1 MTYQNNYTNDYSEYE
16 CSAIGLYIINI
27 SPTLLTKDLIK
38 VLSKYGPI
46 TNAAI
51 IGGLNVNHIYAY
63 VDFADCGYA
72 KNCYD
77 NLINN
82 DQDMA
87 IIGVGSEKR
96 YTTKLKLKWKRTDD
110 DHEVSS
116 IVARRPNKNRYSYN
130 NSYVPNSSMAS
141 STTMVMTNPVMPT
154 KDDNEI
160 DQGIDMKTTTEPN
173 SIDDMSNQ
181 KENDNNQKD
190 NEKDANDEIQD
201 GKLTNEAVNNDTE
214 GVVESTEPITEK
226 NQVDS
231 EVMDDN
237 NYTKGYRGNSY
248 SRRGGYKSSGRKMS
262 YNSNNS
268 TSSYYPNNTS
278 TVKPKIRSTLNGAA
292 AEFEPQSYQYR
303 SQNQYVPR
311 SRSREGD
318 FTSNNLTSTNAN
330 QWSTTTN
337 DIMNDNNQSNIL
349 EDKFESLMKDDSV
362 TGKYWG
368 DIVEDDTQIKS
379 PVRGTSYQYGSNMRS
394 TTYINPPTNIPNY
407 AVTPNYYNNTM
418 NTYNPSIP
426 TTMMGATN
434 LMSYRHGSMSS
445 NYSRGRE
452 SSFSSTSSP
461 SVHAAPFIP
470 QHQQRSYS
478 SNVGYNNNQDNIS
491 SNMSSS
497 MNVSAIGNT
506 DTRVNTSVSFPEYQ
520 WTKINV
526 SRLQCNITIEHIQ
539 KLFSQFGAIKS
550 LSMKDAKVG
559 NVVFLEY
566 EKAEDA
572 ENAVRELDDVHPE
585 LKYPDFGIPSTT
597 DTICVD
603 FAYHKS
609 APSRNVRASVTPV
622 RIQGLSLDTK
632 RGEIKVACV
641 KFGDIA
647 RTRLLKSENAHGA
660 KCSAMVEYVYP
671 ESANTALVELAG
683 HLNSLGYQNIK
694 VEEWNYSK
702 IGSSYNGNTT
712 SKNTQYHSYNT
723 HTNANVTNDN
733 MGSGYSTLNNS
744 PVHLDSTNMNN
755 SMPSS
760 PSSTTT
766 LNENKDE
773 MINGKKDDKTSFNKT
788 KTPSTTTKAYNKSK
802 LSNDKMNKKN
812 SYSMSEENNNTID
825 AVVANQMNAVTVSE

>member
-1 MTYQNNYTNDYSEYE
+1 MNTLYRTVPNMSYQNNYTNEYSEYDS
-16 CSAIGLYIINI
+16 SAIGLYIINI
-27 SPTLLTKDLIK
+27 SPILLTKDLIK

-51 IGGLNVNHIYAY
+51 IGGSNVNHIYAY
-63 VDFADCGYA
+63 VEFADCGYA

-82 DQDMA
+82 EQDMA

-96 YTTKLKLKWKRTDD
+96 YTTRLKLKWKRNEE
-110 DHEVSS
+110 DHEISS
-116 IVARRPNKNRYSYN
+116 IVARRSNKGRYSYN
-130 NSYVPNSSMAS
+130 GGSYVPNGSM
-141 STTMVMTNPVMPT
+141 TMNNSMMQG
-154 KDDNEI
+154 KDE
-160 DQGIDMKTTTEPN
+160 GEVDMKTTNEPTTIDELNQKIEQNAEENSNEKKDDIEDGKISTEPAK
-173 SIDDMSNQ
+173 D
-181 KENDNNQKD
+181 EN
-190 NEKDANDEIQD
+190 EVI
-201 GKLTNEAVNNDTE
+201 
-214 GVVESTEPITEK
+214 ESTENNTEQ
-226 NQVDS
+226 NNTI
-231 EVMDDN
+231 EVGIDTNESMEGN
-237 NYTKGYRGNSY
+237 NYNKGYRNNSY
-248 SRRGGYKSSGRKMS
+248 SRRGGYKNNGRKMS
-262 YNSNNS
+262 YASSNG
-268 TSSYYPNNTS
+268 SSYYQGS
-278 TVKPKIRSTLNGAA
+278 TNSKAPKVRSTLNGAA

-303 SQNQYVPR
+303 TQNPYAQRNR
-311 SRSREGD
+311 SRDGTD
-318 FTSNNLTSTNAN
+318 FNNNIGSQ
-330 QWSTTTN
+330 QWSTN
-337 DIMNDNNQSNIL
+337 DIMGDNNQSSIID
-349 EDKFESLMKDDSV
+349 DKFDNLMKDDNSV

-368 DIVEDDTQIKS
+368 DIVEDDNQIKS
-379 PVRGTSYQYGSNMRS
+379 PVRNNGYQYNNTMRN
-394 TTYINPPTNIPNY
+394 TYINPPANIPNY
-407 AVTPNYYNNTM
+407 AVTPSYYNNTM
-418 NTYNPSIP
+418 NTYNPTIP
-426 TTMMGATN
+426 TTMMGGNN

-470 QHQQRSYS
+470 QHQRNYNSNLGYS
-478 SNVGYNNNQDNIS
+478 TSQDNMNSI
-491 SNMSSS
+491 
-497 MNVSAIGNT
+497 NVSGMGNNE
-506 DTRVNTSVSFPEYQ
+506 TRANIVSFSEFR

-526 SRLQCNITIEHIQ
+526 SRLQSNITTEHIQ

-559 NVVFLEY
+559 NVVFIEY
-566 EKAEDA
+566 ERVEDA

-585 LKYPDFGIPSTT
+585 QKYPEFGIPATT

-647 RTRLLKSENAHGA
+647 RTRLLKSENAHGS

-671 ESANTALVELAG
+671 ESANTALAELAG

-702 IGSSYNGNTT
+702 IGNYNNGNATT
-712 SKNTQYHSYNT
+712 KGSQYHNYNN
-723 HTNANVTNDN
+723 HSNSNMNNDN
-733 MGSGYSTLNNS
+733 MRSGYTTLNNS
-744 PVHLDSTNMNN
+744 PVHLES

-766 LNENKDE
+766 LNENKEENEEKGDNYSKS
-773 MINGKKDDKTSFNKT
+773 MS
-788 KTPSTTTKAYNKSK
+788 PSAKAYNKSK
-802 LSNDKMNKKN
+802 INNDNINKKS
-812 SYSMSEENNNTID
+812 SYKINNEENNNSLDTVVSNSIN
-825 AVVANQMNAVTVSE
+825 VVAVSE

>member
-1 MTYQNNYTNDYSEYE
+1 MSYQANYTNDYSEYE
-16 CSAIGLYIINI
+16 CSAVGIYIINI

-96 YTTKLKLKWKRTDD
+96 YTTKLKLKWKRTED
-110 DHEVSS
+110 DHEVAS

-130 NSYVPNSSMAS
+130 SSYGPNSMTSNSNM
-141 STTMVMTNPVMPT
+141 TMTNPMISD
-154 KDDNEI
+154 KNENEI
-160 DQGIDMKTTTEPN
+160 DPTIDMKNTTAEPTSLEEMN
-173 SIDDMSNQ
+173 NQ
-181 KENDNNQKD
+181 NDNEECPND
-190 NEKDANDEIQD
+190 AEKETNDEIKD
-201 GKLTNEAVNNDTE
+201 SKLNTETANAETEAI
-214 GVVESTEPITEK
+214 ESTEPITEP
-226 NQVDS
+226 NNT
-231 EVMDDN
+231 MDN
-237 NYTKGYRGNSY
+237 NVDTTEMMEGNTYNGRYRSNSY
-248 SRRGGYKSSGRKMS
+248 SRRGSYKNNGRKMS
-262 YNSNNS
+262 YASS
-268 TSSYYPNNTS
+268 TSSSYYQGSNN
-278 TVKPKIRSTLNGAA
+278 VKAPKVRSTLNGAA
-292 AEFEPQSYQYR
+292 AEFEPQSFQYK
-303 SQNQYVPR
+303 SQNTYVPQQR
-311 SRSREGD
+311 SRSGEGD
-318 FTSNNLTSTNAN
+318 YSSNNLTTNN
-330 QWSTTTN
+330 QWSTSTTN
-337 DIMNDNNQSNIL
+337 DIMGDNNQSNIL
-349 EDKFESLMKDDSV
+349 DDKFESLMKNDSSV

-379 PVRGTSYQYGSNMRS
+379 PVRNTNYQYNNNMRN
-394 TTYINPPTNIPNY
+394 TYMNAPTNIPNY
-407 AVTPNYYNNTM
+407 AVTPNYYNNAM
-418 NTYNPSIP
+418 NSYNPTIQN
-426 TTMMGATN
+426 TMMGTTN
-434 LMSYRHGSMSS
+434 LISYRHGSMSS

-478 SNVGYNNNQDNIS
+478 SNMGYSNDNM

-497 MNVSAIGNT
+497 MNVTGMGNSGNT
-506 DTRVNTSVSFPEYQ
+506 VSYPEYQ

-526 SRLQCNITIEHIQ
+526 SRLPCNITTDHIQ
-539 KLFSQFGAIKS
+539 KLFSQFGPIKS

-585 LKYPDFGIPSTT
+585 QKYPDFGLPQTT

-609 APSRNVRASVTPV
+609 APSRNIRASVTPV

-671 ESANTALVELAG
+671 ESANTALAELAG
-683 HLNSLGYQNIK
+683 HLSSLGYQNIK

-702 IGSSYNGNTT
+702 IGTYNNNNVP
-712 SKNTQYHSYNT
+712 KNTQYHNGYNN
-723 HTNANVTNDN
+723 HTNNTIANNDN
-733 MGSGYSTLNNS
+733 MGSGYTTLNNS
-744 PVHLDSTNMNN
+744 PVHLEN
-755 SMPSS
+755 SLPSS
-760 PSSTTT
+760 PSSTST

-773 MINGKKDDKTSFNKT
+773 KDGKDGSNYKT
-788 KTPSTTTKAYNKSK
+788 KNPKVYNKSK
-802 LSNDKMNKKN
+802 MNDKLNKKP
-812 SYSMSEENNNTID
+812 SFSMTNEDNNTLD
-825 AVVANQMNAVTVSE
+825 TVVNNPMSTVTVSE

>member
-1 MTYQNNYTNDYSEYE
+1 MNSLYRTVPNMSFQNNYTNEFSEYDS
-16 CSAIGLYIINI
+16 SAIGLYIINI

-77 NLINN
+77 GLINN
-82 DQDMA
+82 EQDMA

-96 YTTKLKLKWKRTDD
+96 YTTRLKLKWKRTED
-110 DHEVSS
+110 DHEISS

-130 NSYVPNSSMAS
+130 NSYAPNGSMAS
-141 STTMVMTNPVMPT
+141 STTMVMNSG
-154 KDDNEI
+154 KDENEVE
-160 DQGIDMKTTTEPN
+160 QTMDMKTTTEPT
-173 SIDDMSNQ
+173 SMEEMNQ
-181 KENDNNQKD
+181 NMEQT
-190 NEKDANDEIQD
+190 NDENKDIVENTEEVKD
-201 GKLTNEAVNNDTE
+201 SKLNTEPAKDENE
-214 GVVESTEPITEK
+214 VVESSEPMTEQDVTMEG
-226 NQVDS
+226 NVDANES
-231 EVMDDN
+231 MEGN
-237 NYTKGYRGNSY
+237 TYNKGYRGNSY
-248 SRRGGYKSSGRKMS
+248 SRRGGYKSNGRKMS
-262 YNSNNS
+262 YASSNG
-268 TSSYYPNNTS
+268 SSYYQGS
-278 TVKPKIRSTLNGAA
+278 TNVKASKIRSTLNGAA
-292 AEFEPQSYQYR
+292 AEFEPQSYQYKT
-303 SQNQYVPR
+303 QNQYAPR
-311 SRSREGD
+311 NRGRDGD
-318 FTSNNLTSTNAN
+318 FTSNTTNTTTGTTDNLSTN
-330 QWSTTTN
+330 QWSTSN
-337 DIMNDNNQSNIL
+337 DIMGDNSQSNIL
-349 EDKFESLMKDDSV
+349 DDKFESLMKDDSSV

-379 PVRGTSYQYGSNMRS
+379 PVRNSGYQYNNNNNMRNS
-394 TTYINPPTNIPNY
+394 YMNAPTNIPNY

-418 NTYNPSIP
+418 NSYNPSMP
-426 TTMMGATN
+426 TTMMGITN
-434 LMSYRHGSMSS
+434 LMNTNHISYRHGSMSS

-452 SSFSSTSSP
+452 SSFSSSTSP

-470 QHQQRSYS
+470 QHQQR
-478 SNVGYNNNQDNIS
+478 NYN
-491 SNMSSS
+491 SNMGYANGQDSMNS
-497 MNVSAIGNT
+497 MNVNGMNNADN
-506 DTRVNTSVSFPEYQ
+506 RVNTVSFPEYQ

-526 SRLQCNITIEHIQ
+526 SRLPSNITTDHIQ
-539 KLFSQFGAIKS
+539 KLFAQFGAIKS

-566 EKAEDA
+566 ERAEDA

-585 LKYPDFGIPSTT
+585 QKYPEFGIPATT

-647 RTRLLKSENAHGA
+647 RTRLLKSENAHGS

-702 IGSSYNGNTT
+702 IGNYNGNSS
-712 SKNTQYHSYNT
+712 SKGSQYHGYNN
-723 HTNANVTNDN
+723 HANNDN

-744 PVHLDSTNMNN
+744 PVHIDN

-760 PSSTTT
+760 PSSTST

-773 MINGKKDDKTSFNKT
+773 KDEKTNYSKT
-788 KTPSTTTKAYNKSK
+788 KNSSSKGYSKNKLNVDK
-802 LSNDKMNKKN
+802 LSKKSTFKMTD
-812 SYSMSEENNNTID
+812 ENENTID
-825 AVVANQMNAVTVSE
+825 NVVAVAPVSE

>member
-1 MTYQNNYTNDYSEYE
+1 MNSLYRTVPNMTYQNNTYTNDYSEYE

-82 DQDMA
+82 DQEMA

-116 IVARRPNKNRYSYN
+116 IVARRPNKNRYNYN

-141 STTMVMTNPVMPT
+141 STTMVMNNSMMST

-160 DQGIDMKTTTEPN
+160 DHGIDIKTTTEPN
-173 SIDDMSNQ
+173 SIDDISNQ
-181 KENDNNQKD
+181 KENDDNQKD
-190 NEKDANDEIQD
+190 NEKDVNDEIQD
-201 GKLTNEAVNNDTE
+201 GKLNNESVNNETE
-214 GVVESTEPITEK
+214 GVESTEPITEQ
-226 NQVDS
+226 NPVDS

-237 NYTKGYRGNSY
+237 VYAKGYRNNSY

-262 YNSNNS
+262 YASSNGTS
-268 TSSYYPNNTS
+268 SSYYQNNTS

-303 SQNQYVPR
+303 SQNPYVQR

-318 FTSNNLTSTNAN
+318 FTSNNLTAASTAN
-330 QWSTTTN
+330 QWPTTN
-337 DIMNDNNQSNIL
+337 DIMNDNNQPNIL

-379 PVRGTSYQYGSNMRS
+379 PVRGTSYQYGNNIR
-394 TTYINPPTNIPNY
+394 TTAYINPPANIPNY
-407 AVTPNYYNNTM
+407 AVTPSYYNNTM

-434 LMSYRHGSMSS
+434 LMSYRHGSMGS

-452 SSFSSTSSP
+452 NSFSSTSSP

-470 QHQQRSYS
+470 QHQKRSY
-478 SNVGYNNNQDNIS
+478 SNVGYNTNQDNVS
-491 SNMSSS
+491 SNMSS
-497 MNVSAIGNT
+497 MNVSTMGNT
-506 DTRVNTSVSFPEYQ
+506 DSRVNTTVAFPEYQ

-702 IGSSYNGNTT
+702 IGSSYNNNAA
-712 SKNTQYHSYNT
+712 SKNTQYHGYNG
-723 HTNANVTNDN
+723 HNNTNDN

-744 PVHLDSTNMNN
+744 PVHLDSTNINN

-766 LNENKDE
+766 LNENKDDI
-773 MINGKKDDKTSFNKT
+773 INGKKDDKNQYNKT
-788 KTPSTTTKAYNKSK
+788 KK
-802 LSNDKMNKKN
+802 LIN
-812 SYSMSEENNNTID
+812 
-825 AVVANQMNAVTVSE
+825 

>member
-1 MTYQNNYTNDYSEYE
+1 MNSLYRTVPNMSYQNNYTNDYSEYE

-63 VDFADCGYA
+63 VEFADCGYA

-82 DQDMA
+82 EQDMA

-96 YTTKLKLKWKRTDD
+96 YSTKLKLKWKRTED
-110 DHEVSS
+110 DHEISS

-130 NSYVPNSSMAS
+130 SYAPNGSVNSN
-141 STTMVMTNPVMPT
+141 TTMVMSNSMV
-154 KDDNEI
+154 NEKNENDV
-160 DQGIDMKTTTEPN
+160 DQAIDMKTTNEPS
-173 SIDDMSNQ
+173 SIDEMKETTENQ
-181 KENDNNQKD
+181 NETENNSEEIKD
-190 NEKDANDEIQD
+190 SKLNGESKNE
-201 GKLTNEAVNNDTE
+201 TEA
-214 GVVESTEPITEK
+214 ESTEPITEQ
-226 NQVDS
+226 NEGNNVES
-231 EVMDDN
+231 TEMEGN
-237 NYTKGYRGNSY
+237 NYNKGYRSNSY
-248 SRRGGYKSSGRKMS
+248 SKRNSYKNNGRKMS
-262 YNSNNS
+262 YASS
-268 TSSYYPNNTS
+268 TSSTYYQGS
-278 TVKPKIRSTLNGAA
+278 TVKTPKIRSTLNGAA
-292 AEFEPQSYQYR
+292 AEFEPQSFQYKT
-303 SQNQYVPR
+303 QNPYVQR

-318 FTSNNLTSTNAN
+318 YTSNNITNTN
-330 QWSTTTN
+330 QWSTSN
-337 DIMNDNNQSNIL
+337 DIMGDNNQTNIL
-349 EDKFESLMKDDSV
+349 DDKFESLMKDDNSV

-368 DIVEDDTQIKS
+368 DIVEDDAQIKS
-379 PVRGTSYQYGSNMRS
+379 PVRNSGYQYNNNMRS
-394 TTYINPPTNIPNY
+394 SYMNAPTNIPNY
-407 AVTPNYYNNTM
+407 AVTPSYYNNTM
-418 NTYNPSIP
+418 NTYNPSIQ
-426 TTMMGATN
+426 TTMMGTTN
-434 LMSYRHGSMSS
+434 LMSYRHGSISS

-470 QHQQRSYS
+470 QQQRNYS
-478 SNVGYNNNQDNIS
+478 SNMGYNTNDM
-491 SNMSSS
+491 SNMSS
-497 MNVSAIGNT
+497 MNVNGMGN
-506 DTRVNTSVSFPEYQ
+506 DGKVNTVSFPEYQ

-526 SRLQCNITIEHIQ
+526 SRLPCNITTDHIQ

-566 EKAEDA
+566 ENAEDA

-585 LKYPDFGIPSTT
+585 QKYPEYGIPQTT

-609 APSRNVRASVTPV
+609 APSRNVRAQVTPV

-671 ESANTALVELAG
+671 ESANTALAELAG

-702 IGSSYNGNTT
+702 IGNTKP
-712 SKNTQYHSYNT
+712 SQYHGYNN
-723 HTNANVTNDN
+723 HVNTNNDN
-733 MGSGYSTLNNS
+733 MGSGYTTLNNS
-744 PVHLDSTNMNN
+744 PVHLEN

-766 LNENKDE
+766 LNENKE
-773 MINGKKDDKTSFNKT
+773 EKEDKNNYSKNKT
-788 KTPSTTTKAYNKSK
+788 TKSYKSK
-802 LSNDKMNKKN
+802 INNDKINKKS
-812 SYSMSEENNNTID
+812 SYKMTNEDNNNTLD
-825 AVVANQMNAVTVSE
+825 SVVNNSMNAVAVSE

>member
-1 MTYQNNYTNDYSEYE
+1 MNSLYRTVPNMSYQNNYTNDYSEYE

-63 VDFADCGYA
+63 VEFAECGYA

-87 IIGVGSEKR
+87 VIGVGSEKR
-96 YTTKLKLKWKRTDD
+96 YSTKLKLKWKRTED
-110 DHEVSS
+110 DHEISS

-130 NSYVPNSSMAS
+130 NSYTPNGSINSN
-141 STTMVMTNPVMPT
+141 TTMVMPNTMINE
-154 KDDNEI
+154 KNDNEV
-160 DQGIDMKTTTEPN
+160 DQSIDMKTTNEPT
-173 SIDDMSNQ
+173 SIDDMNQ
-181 KENDNNQKD
+181 KETTEGQNEAENDNKEIKD
-190 NEKDANDEIQD
+190 S
-201 GKLTNEAVNNDTE
+201 KLNSEQSKNDTE
-214 GVVESTEPITEK
+214 AVESTEPITEQ
-226 NQVDS
+226 NEGNNVES
-231 EVMDDN
+231 TEMDGN
-237 NYTKGYRGNSY
+237 NYNKGYRSNSY
-248 SRRGGYKSSGRKMS
+248 SKRNNYKNNGRKMS
-262 YNSNNS
+262 YASS
-268 TSSYYPNNTS
+268 TSSTYYQGNS
-278 TVKPKIRSTLNGAA
+278 VKTPKIRSTLNGAA
-292 AEFEPQSYQYR
+292 AEFEPQSFQYKT
-303 SQNQYVPR
+303 QNPYVQR

-318 FTSNNLTSTNAN
+318 YTSNNLSNTN
-330 QWSTTTN
+330 QWSTSN
-337 DIMNDNNQSNIL
+337 DIMGDNNQSNIL
-349 EDKFESLMKDDSV
+349 DDKFESLMKDDNSV

-379 PVRGTSYQYGSNMRS
+379 PVRNSGYQYNSNMRS
-394 TTYINPPTNIPNY
+394 AYMNAPSNIPNY
-407 AVTPNYYNNTM
+407 AVTPSYYNNTM
-418 NTYNPSIP
+418 NTYNPSIQ
-426 TTMMGATN
+426 TTMMGTTN
-434 LMSYRHGSMSS
+434 LMSYRHGSISS

-470 QHQQRSYS
+470 QQQRNYS
-478 SNVGYNNNQDNIS
+478 SNMGYNTNDM
-491 SNMSSS
+491 SNMSSN
-497 MNVSAIGNT
+497 MNVNGMGN
-506 DTRVNTSVSFPEYQ
+506 DGKVNTVSFPEYQ

-526 SRLQCNITIEHIQ
+526 SRLPCNITTDHIQ

-566 EKAEDA
+566 ENAEDA

-585 LKYPDFGIPSTT
+585 QKYPEYGIPQTT

-609 APSRNVRASVTPV
+609 APSRNVRAQVTPV

-671 ESANTALVELAG
+671 ESANTALAELAG

-702 IGSSYNGNTT
+702 IGNTKP
-712 SKNTQYHSYNT
+712 SQYHGYNS
-723 HTNANVTNDN
+723 HVNTNNDN
-733 MGSGYSTLNNS
+733 MGSGYTTLNNS
-744 PVHLDSTNMNN
+744 PVHLDN
-755 SMPSS
+755 SLPSS

-766 LNENKDE
+766 LNENKE
-773 MINGKKDDKTSFNKT
+773 EKDDKNNYSKT
-788 KTPSTTTKAYNKSK
+788 KTTKSYKSK
-802 LSNDKMNKKN
+802 INNDKLNKKPYKMTN
-812 SYSMSEENNNTID
+812 EENNTLD
-825 AVVANQMNAVTVSE
+825 AVVNNSMNAVAVSE

>member
-1 MTYQNNYTNDYSEYE
+1 MSYQNNYTNDYSEYE

-51 IGGLNVNHIYAY
+51 IGGSNVNHIYAY

-96 YTTKLKLKWKRTDD
+96 YTTKLKLKWKRTEE

-130 NSYVPNSSMAS
+130 SSYAPNSSMTS
-141 STTMVMTNPVMPT
+141 NSTMVMTNPMMSD
-154 KDDNEI
+154 KNENEV
-160 DQGIDMKTTTEPN
+160 DSSLNMKTTTEPT
-173 SIDDMSNQ
+173 SLDDMNNQ
-181 KENDNNQKD
+181 QETEDGAKDTENDTK
-190 NEKDANDEIQD
+190 EEIKD
-201 GKLTNEAVNNDTE
+201 GKLHTEPIKGETEA
-214 GVVESTEPITEK
+214 VESTESMTEQ
-226 NQVDS
+226 NTMDGNGVDS
-231 EVMDDN
+231 SEMMEGNTYN
-237 NYTKGYRGNSY
+237 NGYRKNSY
-248 SRRGGYKSSGRKMS
+248 SRRGYKNNGRKMS
-262 YNSNNS
+262 YASS
-268 TSSYYPNNTS
+268 TSSSYYQGSN
-278 TVKPKIRSTLNGAA
+278 VKSSKVRSTLNGAA
-292 AEFEPQSYQYR
+292 AEFEPQSFQYKSQNSYR
-303 SQNQYVPR
+303 SR
-311 SRSREGD
+311 DGD
-318 FTSNNLTSTNAN
+318 YTSNNITSSN
-330 QWSTTTN
+330 QWSSSTN
-337 DIMNDNNQSNIL
+337 DMMNDNSQSNIID
-349 EDKFESLMKDDSV
+349 DKFESLMKDDSV

-379 PVRGTSYQYGSNMRS
+379 PVRGSGYQYNNNMRS
-394 TTYINPPTNIPNY
+394 TYINPPSNIPNY

-418 NTYNPSIP
+418 NSYNSIP
-426 TTMMGATN
+426 TTMMGGNN
-434 LMSYRHGSMSS
+434 LMAYRHGSMSS

-478 SNVGYNNNQDNIS
+478 SNMNYNTNDNM
-491 SNMSSS
+491 SNMSS
-497 MNVSAIGNT
+497 MNVSGMG
-506 DTRVNTSVSFPEYQ
+506 DSRVNSVAFPEYQ

-526 SRLQCNITIEHIQ
+526 SRLQCNITTEHIQ

-585 LKYPDFGIPSTT
+585 QKYPEFGIPPTT

-609 APSRNVRASVTPV
+609 APSRNVRASVIPV

-671 ESANTALVELAG
+671 ESANAALAELAG

-702 IGSSYNGNTT
+702 IGSYNGNN
-712 SKNTQYHSYNT
+712 KNSQYHGGYNN
-723 HTNANVTNDN
+723 HINTNVVNNDN
-733 MGSGYSTLNNS
+733 MGSGYTTLNNS
-744 PVHLDSTNMNN
+744 PVHLDN

-760 PSSTTT
+760 PSSTST
-766 LNENKDE
+766 LNENKDD
-773 MINGKKDDKTSFNKT
+773 KDDKKSK
-788 KTPSTTTKAYNKSK
+788 TTTQAYNKK
-802 LSNDKMNKKN
+802 MSNDKLNKKSSFQMTN
-812 SYSMSEENNNTID
+812 EDTNTLE
-825 AVVANQMNAVTVSE
+825 AVVNNSMNTVTVSE

>member
-1 MTYQNNYTNDYSEYE
+1 MNSLYRTVPNMTYQNNYTNDYSEYE

-72 KNCYD
+72 KSCYD
-77 NLINN
+77 SLINN
-82 DQDMA
+82 EQDMA

-96 YTTKLKLKWKRTDD
+96 YTTKLKLKWKRTED
-110 DHEVSS
+110 DHEISA
-116 IVARRPNKNRYSYN
+116 IVARRPNKARYNYSN
-130 NSYVPNSSMAS
+130 SSYVPNGS
-141 STTMVMTNPVMPT
+141 MVMTEPMMPT
-154 KDDNEI
+154 KDGEEIEQTTNEP
-160 DQGIDMKTTTEPN
+160 TTTLDEMKQTIEQVDEDN
-173 SIDDMSNQ
+173 T
-181 KENDNNQKD
+181 KEGEK
-190 NEKDANDEIQD
+190 NEEVKD
-201 GKLTNEAVNNDTE
+201 GKLT
-214 GVVESTEPITEK
+214 TEPIKDENEIIESPEAITEQNNVENTEAKDGSTYNK
-226 NQVDS
+226 N
-231 EVMDDN
+231 
-237 NYTKGYRGNSY
+237 YRSNSY

-262 YNSNNS
+262 YASSNS
-268 TSSYYPNNTS
+268 SSYYQGNNT
-278 TVKPKIRSTLNGAA
+278 TVKTSKVRSTLNGAA

-303 SQNQYVPR
+303 AQNPYIQRNR
-311 SRSREGD
+311 SRDAD
-318 FTSNNLTSTNAN
+318 FNAANNINSN
-330 QWSTTTN
+330 QWTTN
-337 DIMNDNNQSNIL
+337 PSNEMMGDNNNQSNIL
-349 EDKFESLMKDDSV
+349 DDKFDSLMKDDNSV

-368 DIVEDDTQIKS
+368 DIVEDDNQIKS
-379 PVRGTSYQYGSNMRS
+379 PVRNNGYQYNSNMRNA
-394 TTYINPPTNIPNY
+394 YINAPSNIPNY
-407 AVTPNYYNNTM
+407 AVTPSYYNNTM

-426 TTMMGATN
+426 STMMANNNLMNTN
-434 LMSYRHGSMSS
+434 HMSYRHGSMNS

-452 SSFSSTSSP
+452 NSFSSTSSP

-470 QHQQRSYS
+470 QHQRANYN
-478 SNVGYNNNQDNIS
+478 SNIGYPANQDN
-491 SNMSSS
+491 
-497 MNVSAIGNT
+497 MNSTNT
-506 DTRVNTSVSFPEYQ
+506 NGMKNTNTRTNSTATVSFPEYQ

-526 SRLQCNITIEHIQ
+526 SRLQSNITTEHIQ
-539 KLFSQFGAIKS
+539 KLFAQFGAIKS

-647 RTRLLKSENAHGA
+647 RTRLLKSENAHGS

-702 IGSSYNGNTT
+702 IGTYNGNVPA
-712 SKNTQYHSYNT
+712 KGNQYHGYNN
-723 HTNANVTNDN
+723 HANNNINTDN
-733 MGSGYSTLNNS
+733 MGSGYTTLNNS
-744 PVHLDSTNMNN
+744 PVHLES

-766 LNENKDE
+766 LNETKEDKE
-773 MINGKKDDKTSFNKT
+773 DKTNGNGNKAKNT
-788 KTPSTTTKAYNKSK
+788 TTTKVFNRAK
-802 LSNDKMNKKN
+802 LNNEKINKKTTYKMASEDTN
-812 SYSMSEENNNTID
+812 SSLDTVVNATMNT
-825 AVVANQMNAVTVSE
+825 VAVSE

>member
-1 MTYQNNYTNDYSEYE
+1 MNSLYRTVPNMSYQNTYSNDYSKYE

-63 VDFADCGYA
+63 VEFADCGYA

-82 DQDMA
+82 EQDMA

-96 YTTKLKLKWKRTDD
+96 YSTKLKLKWKRTED
-110 DHEVSS
+110 DHEISS

-130 NSYVPNSSMAS
+130 NSYAPSGSMNSNS
-141 STTMVMTNPVMPT
+141 TMVMSNSMMNE
-154 KDDNEI
+154 KNDNNV
-160 DQGIDMKTTTEPN
+160 DQSIDMKTTNEPN
-173 SIDDMSNQ
+173 SLDDMNQ
-181 KENDNNQKD
+181 KENATEGQ
-190 NEKDANDEIQD
+190 
-201 GKLTNEAVNNDTE
+201 NDTE
-214 GVVESTEPITEK
+214 NGNGEEIKDSKLNNEQSNNETEAIVEPTEPITEQ
-226 NQVDS
+226 NDG
-231 EVMDDN
+231 N
-237 NYTKGYRGNSY
+237 NVESTEMEGNTYNKGYRSNSY
-248 SRRGGYKSSGRKMS
+248 SKRNSYKNNGRKMS
-262 YNSNNS
+262 YASS
-268 TSSYYPNNTS
+268 TSSTYYQGS
-278 TVKPKIRSTLNGAA
+278 SVKAPKIRSTLNGAA
-292 AEFEPQSYQYR
+292 AEFEPQSFQYKT
-303 SQNQYVPR
+303 QNPYVQR
-311 SRSREGD
+311 NRSREGD
-318 FTSNNLTSTNAN
+318 YTSNNLTTTTTTTTTTSN
-330 QWSTTTN
+330 QWSTSN
-337 DIMNDNNQSNIL
+337 DIMNDSNQSNIL
-349 EDKFESLMKDDSV
+349 DDKFESLMKDDNSV

-368 DIVEDDTQIKS
+368 DIVEDDNQMKS
-379 PVRGTSYQYGSNMRS
+379 PVRNSGGYQYNNNMRS
-394 TTYINPPTNIPNY
+394 SYMNAPTNIPNY
-407 AVTPNYYNNTM
+407 AVTPSYYNNTM
-418 NTYNPSIP
+418 NSYNPSIQ
-426 TTMMGATN
+426 TTMMGTNN
-434 LMSYRHGSMSS
+434 LMSYRHGSISS

-470 QHQQRSYS
+470 QQQRNNYS
-478 SNVGYNNNQDNIS
+478 NMGYNGNDM
-491 SNMSSS
+491 SNMSST
-497 MNVSAIGNT
+497 MNVNGMGN
-506 DTRVNTSVSFPEYQ
+506 DGKGNNNNNNVSFPEYQ

-526 SRLQCNITIEHIQ
+526 SRLPCNINTDHIQ

-566 EKAEDA
+566 ENAEDA

-585 LKYPDFGIPSTT
+585 QKYPEFGIPQTT

-609 APSRNVRASVTPV
+609 APSRNVRAQVTPV

-671 ESANTALVELAG
+671 ESANTALAELAG

-702 IGSSYNGNTT
+702 IGSTKPSQYHGYNPHVNTT
-712 SKNTQYHSYNT
+712 N
-723 HTNANVTNDN
+723 NDT
-733 MGSGYSTLNNS
+733 MGSGYTTLNNS
-744 PVHLDSTNMNN
+744 PVHLEN

-766 LNENKDE
+766 LNENKE
-773 MINGKKDDKTSFNKT
+773 EKDDKNTYAKT
-788 KTPSTTTKAYNKSK
+788 KPTKSYNKSK
-802 LSNDKMNKKN
+802 INNDKMGKKP
-812 SYSMSEENNNTID
+812 SYKMTSEEGNNTMD
-825 AVVANQMNAVTVSE
+825 AVVNTSSTMNAVAVSE